1 MLRIEDVQRMPALRR
16 RRWWSAAVYLLLWL
30 CAASAVIISVG
41 VFVVLLSQSSQFFS
55 HVSLR
60 EFLFTTTWTPV
71 FEQPHYG
78 ILPLLSATLWVAGI
92 AMALAIPLGMML
104 AVYLSEFAAHRVRE
118 IVKPVL
124 ELLESIPS
132 IVFGYFALVVLTP
145 LAQHVLPGLAT
156 YNLLVPG
163 IVIGVM
169 LLPYIVTVSEDAM
182 HAIPQEIREGA
193 YSVGMSRW
201 QTAYK
206 VIIPGAASGILAGI
220 ILALSRALGET
231 MVVSIAAGQRPLL
244 VTDPQDGGATIT
256 GYIMQMSLGDLPQGG
271 LTYETIFAAGLAL
284 FLLTFLFNVLGA
296 LAKKRFRARYE

>member
-1 MLRIEDVQRMPALRR
+1 MLRIDDVKLMPAFRW
-16 RRWWSAAVYLLLWL
+16 RRWWSALVYLLLWL
-30 CAASAVIISVG
+30 CAASAVLVSVG
-41 VFVVLLSQSSQFFS
+41 VFVVLLSQSTQFFS

-71 FEQPHYG
+71 FEQPRYG

-104 AVYLSEFAAHRVRE
+104 AVYLSEFATYRVRE
-118 IVKPVL
+118 VVKPVL

-145 LAQHVLPGLAT
+145 LAQHVLPSLGT
-156 YNLLVPG
+156 YNLLIPG
-163 IVIGVM
+163 IVIGLM

-201 QTAYK
+201 QTACK

-231 MVVSIAAGQRPLL
+231 MVVTIAAGQRPLL
-244 VTDPQDGGATIT
+244 VTNPQDGGATIT
-256 GYIMQMSLGDLPQGG
+256 AYIMQMSLGDLPQGG

-284 FLLTFLFNVLGA
+284 FLLTFLFNALGA